1 METKTTPDP
10 VVKTDPAPQPLAAG
24 QDGKQPAEGQDG
36 GGVAAIGNA
45 QNADPN
51 PPVNA
56 EQADAAKKDA
66 GKPDAAPA
74 PAKDGKKDAKKSDEK
89 AAQDDAKKAVK
100 GLPKGSKVMVWV
112 QPGHETLAIGK
123 IIALPGEK
131 AEQVREVGRA
141 RYAAEA
147 EIVAAGEDILVLEDL

>member
-36 GGVAAIGNA
+36 GGVAAVGNA
-45 QNADPN
+45 ENADSN

-56 EQADAAKKDA
+56 DEADAAKKDA
-66 GKPDAAPA
+66 GKPADDKA
-74 PAKDGKKDAKKSDEK
+74 PAKKAAKTSNEK

-123 IIALPGEK
+123 VIALPDEK
-131 AEQVREVGRA
+131 AQQLREVGRA

-147 EIVAAGEDILVLEDL
+147 EIVAAGEDILVLEDI